1 MKQTRVLRLL
11 LCIFLLLCLAVPCAA
26 KTTKAGTD
34 EVTAANPQELLNALK
49 KGTSVIH
56 VEDMT
61 FEPGTKLFLN
71 YDVQLIGKK
80 EKSRLENAH
89 IVISGSNAIGESVSV
104 RLENLIFDGMVDKA
118 DYPFDREGLSFD
130 EMFGGEREN
139 ERCILANWGYFE
151 LSLTGCE
158 IMRYAAYEGP
168 AIFMSNNEFEAG
180 NSTISLTDCRF
191 TDNLCY
197 HGTVDLW
204 HDKGIYHID
213 GCEFTRNTAKFAAG
227 MILSNGKITVTD
239 TAVYDN
245 DCYRFLIEKY
255 PEDML
260 VIEKIGREFPTY
272 SSCGALFIG
281 AADASVRNCTI
292 TGNRSVYGGGVGIVT
307 PEAIPHGEKVEFI
320 DCTIADNSAVL
331 AGGGIFV
338 CSYTGQTVR
347 FINCS
352 ICGNSAPKG
361 GVLYTM
367 PLAPYFPDSV
377 GGCVQFAF
385 CTMAE
390 NSDEDGSSF
399 IYHDTLSEKAE
410 GSIELYG
417 CLVLDG
423 AAASGNAVI
432 GAENYIA
439 TRQQALEEKTVSER
453 DLEKL
458 ASPDREW
465 LRPLSGSAADV
476 SVSPQVYSL
485 WAERFA
491 DASETR
497 PIGAVRV
504 ETAQGSMLW
513 WLLAIPFAAALVLGG
528 WYVCLKRRKAAQL
541 VAAEEAA
548 EPEDAKSPEFAALTP
563 AERTALVAEA
573 FSTSGLTKKEL
584 QVASLLLV
592 CETRREIAE
601 QLFISEDTVKSHL
614 SHIYKKTGVSSR
626 QEFRSRV
633 SRS

>member
-1 MKQTRVLRLL
+1 MKLTRGLRLL
-11 LCIFLLLCLAVPCAA
+11 LCVLLLLCLAVPCAA
-26 KTTKAGTD
+26 KKAEG
-34 EVTAANPQELLNALK
+34 EVNEVSASDPQELLNALK
-49 KGTSVIH
+49 KGAPVIR
-56 VEDMT
+56 VDDMS
-61 FEPGTKLFLN
+61 FAPGTKLLLN

-80 EKSRLENAH
+80 DKSRLENAH
-89 IVISGSNAIGESVSV
+89 IEIRGSNAVGESVAV
-104 RLENLIFDGMVDKA
+104 RLENLILDGMVEKA

-130 EMFGGEREN
+130 DMFGGERES
-139 ERCILANWGYFE
+139 ERCILADWGYFE
-151 LSLTGCE
+151 LSLIGCE
-158 IMRYAAYEGP
+158 ITRYAAYEGP
-168 AIFMSNNEFEAG
+168 AVFMSNNDFEAG

-204 HDKGIYHID
+204 HDKGIYHIE

-239 TAVYDN
+239 TAVHDN
-245 DCYRFLIEKY
+245 DCYHFLLERY

-260 VIEKIGREFPTY
+260 VIESIGREFPTY

-361 GVLYTM
+361 GILYTM

-399 IYHDTLSEKAE
+399 IYHD
-410 GSIELYG
+410 
-417 CLVLDG
+417 
-423 AAASGNAVI
+423 
-432 GAENYIA
+432 
-439 TRQQALEEKTVSER
+439 R
-453 DLEKL
+453 
-458 ASPDREW
+458 
-465 LRPLSGSAADV
+465 
-476 SVSPQVYSL
+476 
-485 WAERFA
+485 
-491 DASETR
+491 
-497 PIGAVRV
+497 
-504 ETAQGSMLW
+504 
-513 WLLAIPFAAALVLGG
+513 
-528 WYVCLKRRKAAQL
+528 
-541 VAAEEAA
+541 
-548 EPEDAKSPEFAALTP
+548 
-563 AERTALVAEA
+563 
-573 FSTSGLTKKEL
+573 TSGLP
-584 QVASLLLV
+584 AI
-592 CETRREIAE
+592 RRIMGQNGA
-601 QLFISEDTVKSHL
+601 I
-614 SHIYKKTGVSSR
+614 
-626 QEFRSRV
+626 
-633 SRS
+633 